1 MEVNKPVNKVLES
14 AMTVSML
21 NWKT

>member
-1 MEVNKPVNKVLES
+1 MEINKPVNKVLES
-14 AMTVSML
+14 AMAVSML